1 MSIVPQFYINSV
13 ASIGVRNSSSISW
26 IGTGFFSYRKIDE
39 DGGAIPFLVTNK
51 HVIDGKD
58 SIVFRIRKSNHDSFE
73 TVDALLVKAGRKI
86 YLTHPQEDIDIA
98 VIPLNADYYTDRGLT
113 FEGFDIDEHA
123 MTSSELLDEG
133 ADEGSLVHMLG
144 FPMGLV
150 NETSTLPICRLG
162 CIARI
167 SAAQI
172 AESHNILID
181 MQNFP
186 GNSGSPIVT
195 RPEITSIQGTKSL
208 NKSILLGIVHAYIP
222 YQENLINSQTKQIV
236 ELRSENS
243 GIALVHP
250 VEFIRDV
257 VDMFVKLPEKS
268 EAASALH

>member
-1 MSIVPQFYINSV
+1 MAIIPQFYINSV
-13 ASIGVRNSSSISW
+13 ASIGVRASHDITW
-26 IGTGFFSYRKIDE
+26 VGTGFFSYRRVDE
-39 DGGAIPFLVTNK
+39 DGNAAPFLITNK

-58 SIVFRIRKSNHDSFE
+58 SIVFRIRKSGDHSFE
-73 TVDALLVKAGRKI
+73 TVDAPLVKDGKPI
-86 YLTHPQEDIDIA
+86 YYTHPQDNIDIA
-98 VIPLNADYYTDRGLT
+98 VIPLDGTYYTSRGLT
-113 FEGFDIDEHA
+113 YQGFDIDRHA
-123 MTSSELLDEG
+123 MTSSELLAEG

-150 NETSTLPICRLG
+150 NATSTLPICRLG

-167 SAAQI
+167 SVAQV

-195 RPEITSIQGTKSL
+195 RPEVTSIQGTKAL
-208 NKSILLGIVHAYIP
+208 NKCILLGIVHAYIP
-222 YQENLINSQTKQIV
+222 YQETLINSQTGQVV

-250 VEFIRDV
+250 VELIREV
-257 VDMFVKLPEKS
+257 VDRFVKLPEPGG
-268 EAASALH
+268 A